1 MPPPR
6 SDFDRELHALEA
18 ELKRLEA
25 EYNMFFAGR
34 LPRLPWD
41 QRARVDAMMK
51 RFDRMHIQ
59 NTGDRFRFQTIQ
71 SRWAAFSELWERQM
85 KAQETGRR
93 PGRPMGGPSR
103 MVEPRAPDVRS
114 AESEAPRARAAAP
127 STPAEPGASPAA
139 ASAAAEARN
148 RVVAETSLRDPGS
161 QEERVRALYEQMTQ
175 ARRAAGEKPV
185 EYERFTELVRAQV
198 KKLGTG
204 GQEVAFRVE
213 MKDGKV
219 KLAAKPA
226 GES

>member
-6 SDFDRELHALEA
+6 SEFERELQMLEA

-41 QRARVDAMMK
+41 QRGRVDAMVK

-71 SRWAAFSELWERQM
+71 ARWATFTELWERQM

-93 PGRPMGGPSR
+93 PGRVRSGGTVAPPAPPPSR
-103 MVEPRAPDVRS
+103 PRP
-114 AESEAPRARAAAP
+114 AAP
-127 STPAEPGASPAA
+127 QGAPQGASQD
-139 ASAAAEARN
+139 
-148 RVVAETSLRDPGS
+148 RVVAVASLTDPKS
-161 QEERVRALYEQMTQ
+161 QEDRVQALSEQLAS
-175 ARRAAGEKPV
+175 ARREVGEKPV
-185 EYERFTELVRAQV
+185 EYKRFTELVHAQV
-198 KKLGTG
+198 KKLGAG
-204 GQEVAFRVE
+204 GQEVAFRVA

-219 KLAAKPA
+219 TLTATAKD
-226 GES
+226 ET

>member
-6 SDFDRELHALEA
+6 SEFERELQMLEA

-41 QRARVDAMMK
+41 QRARVDAMVK

-71 SRWAAFSELWERQM
+71 ARWATFTELWERQM

-93 PGRPMGGPSR
+93 PGRVRAGGAVEPPPPPPSR
-103 MVEPRAPDVRS
+103 PR
-114 AESEAPRARAAAP
+114 
-127 STPAEPGASPAA
+127 PADPQGPPKD
-139 ASAAAEARN
+139 
-148 RVVAETSLRDPGS
+148 RVVAVASLTDPTS
-161 QEERVRALYEQMTQ
+161 QEDRVQALYEQLAS
-175 ARRAAGEKPV
+175 ARKEVGEKPV
-185 EYERFTELVRAQV
+185 EYQRFTELVQAQV
-198 KKLGTG
+198 KKLGAG
-204 GQEVAFRVE
+204 GQEVAFRVA

-219 KLAAKPA
+219 TLTAKD
-226 GES
+226 ET